1 MSHRVLMQDNCNK
14 QNKNNR
20 IMYNEKGIL
29 GNQLVVM
36 SREDFD
42 NLVNEAAQNMV
53 AAQTKKND
61 YSEWLT
67 LPDGDR
73 FISREEASELLRVD
87 FSTLWRWNKLDI
99 LLLFAK
105 RVI

>member
-1 MSHRVLMQDNCNK
+1 
-14 QNKNNR
+14 
-20 IMYNEKGIL
+20 MYNENGIL

-53 AAQTKKND
+53 AAQTKRND
-61 YSEWLT
+61 YSEWLN

-87 FSTLWRWNKLDI
+87 FSTLWRWNKSG
-99 LLLFAK
+99 LLRCK
-105 RVI
+105 KVGPRRVMYKYSDVLKKLNGEE

>member
-1 MSHRVLMQDNCNK
+1 
-14 QNKNNR
+14 
-20 IMYNEKGIL
+20 MYNENGIL

-67 LPDGDR
+67 IPDGDR

-87 FSTLWRWNKLDI
+87 FSTLWRWNKSGVLRC
-99 LLLFAK
+99 K
-105 RVI
+105 KVGPRRVMYKYSDVLKKLNGEE

>member
-1 MSHRVLMQDNCNK
+1 
-14 QNKNNR
+14 
-20 IMYNEKGIL
+20 MYNENGIL

-61 YSEWLT
+61 YSK
-67 LPDGDR
+67 PYQQY
-73 FISREEASELLRVD
+73 FPCK
-87 FSTLWRWNKLDI
+87 FQF
-99 LLLFAK
+99 LFYQ
-105 RVI
+105 

>member
-1 MSHRVLMQDNCNK
+1 
-14 QNKNNR
+14 
-20 IMYNEKGIL
+20 MYNENGIL

-42 NLVNEAAQNMV
+42 NLVNE

-87 FSTLWRWNKLDI
+87 FSTLWRWNKSG
-99 LLLFAK
+99 LLRCK
-105 RVI
+105 KVGPRRVKYKYSDVLKKLNGEE

>member
-1 MSHRVLMQDNCNK
+1 
-14 QNKNNR
+14 
-20 IMYNEKGIL
+20 MYNEKGIL

-42 NLVNEAAQNMV
+42 NLVNEAAQNIV

-61 YSEWLT
+61 YSGWLT
-67 LPDGDR
+67 MPDGDR

-87 FSTLWRWNKLDI
+87 FPHCGDGT
-99 LLLFAK
+99 
-105 RVI
+105 RVGCFVARRLALVV

>member
-1 MSHRVLMQDNCNK
+1 
-14 QNKNNR
+14 
-20 IMYNEKGIL
+20 MYNENGIL

-61 YSEWLT
+61 
-67 LPDGDR
+67 
-73 FISREEASELLRVD
+73 
-87 FSTLWRWNKLDI
+87 
-99 LLLFAK
+99 
-105 RVI
+105 

>member
-1 MSHRVLMQDNCNK
+1 MQENCNK

-53 AAQTKKND
+53 AA
-61 YSEWLT
+61 
-67 LPDGDR
+67 R
-73 FISREEASELLRVD
+73 RRRMIFA
-87 FSTLWRWNKLDI
+87 
-99 LLLFAK
+99 LF
-105 RVI
+105 R